1 MSDMGERIAALM
13 LEAESLGINV
23 SMYYLLPPRKRETA
37 LRLDI
42 EKRRKEEK
50 DGQN

>member
-1 MSDMGERIAALM
+1 MSDMYERIAALM
-13 LEAESLGINV
+13 LEAERLSLNV
-23 SMYYLLPPRKRETA
+23 SMYYLLPPSKREAA

-42 EKRRKEEK
+42 EKRRKEEE

>member
-1 MSDMGERIAALM
+1 MNEELLS
-13 LEAESLGINV
+13 EAEEMGINA
-23 SMYYLLPPRKRETA
+23 SMYYLLPAKNREQA

-42 EKRRKEEK
+42 EKRRKEEE